1 MKVTSIITLVVASI
15 GICMSNANAE
25 SIGVNSFEVGN
36 CAKVIC
42 TVPPTG
48 RVSINVYEDND
59 SILLQVD
66 YRVNWGSNTNTIVLN
81 TKTGGVWGTD
91 QLVPGIKSPAGTLM
105 KFLICADTNDFSI
118 IFKKVKVATYAYRIN
133 SPVSRIEYQKYSYDS
148 CLKKIS
154 VLYY

>member
-1 MKVTSIITLVVASI
+1 
-15 GICMSNANAE
+15 MSNANAE

-36 CAKVIC
+36 WAKVIC

-81 TKTGGVWGTD
+81 T
-91 QLVPGIKSPAGTLM
+91 
-105 KFLICADTNDFSI
+105 
-118 IFKKVKVATYAYRIN
+118 
-133 SPVSRIEYQKYSYDS
+133 
-148 CLKKIS
+148 
-154 VLYY
+154 